1 MTKRITLKHKTMFVI
16 NSDRQECK
24 DQMRRYYKSKTNKTK
39 DHNDKTT
46 VKTT

>member
-24 DQMRRYYKSKTNKTK
+24 DQMRRFYKSKLKKSK
-39 DHNDKTT
+39 DKNVKSNVETT
-46 VKTT
+46 